1 MFQAIDK
8 VSSQG
13 LEAMLKEIERVAMQE
28 HDYDDVWHAK
38 FELKRIELGLP
49 KNYYELKKTGKNK
62 AKLEQ
67 LEKARKQFREE
78 AAELYKADGNLSEA
92 ASNFAQADKLKEA
105 MELYLQDGSKDSIVM
120 AIYYAIDRKVNPK
133 LGFDLMI
140 KKEDIRGAFWKLDRD
155 VKFNRKE
162 TQQWGEYLTKAVYKE
177 LVKRIKKEIEREEG
191 KTPKG
196 ETIPHLIKDRKIEDL
211 FIRDHDLT
219 HIYDDDLGSPLRYAY
234 YSEDP
239 EVLQM
244 GIDMCVFKNRT
255 LSNEEKKEHFK
266 DTEMY
271 LRGKLTGA
279 QEYINYFIA
288 KATEEKAKKEDY
300 NLIVERYALQ
310 AIDLLEHHK
319 KFNAALEVAERFL
332 SPKDVTRCDLLMK
345 VDKTQ
350 GMRML
355 LDHYKK
361 TNNVLNY
368 AFALAEQQGKT
379 RT

>member
-133 LGFDLMI
+133 LGFDLMNLP
-140 KKEDIRGAFWKLDRD
+140 AL
-155 VKFNRKE
+155 
-162 TQQWGEYLTKAVYKE
+162 
-177 LVKRIKKEIEREEG
+177 
-191 KTPKG
+191 KG
-196 ETIPHLIKDRKIEDL
+196 EVSLKQRK
-211 FIRDHDLT
+211 
-219 HIYDDDLGSPLRYAY
+219 
-234 YSEDP
+234 
-239 EVLQM
+239 
-244 GIDMCVFKNRT
+244 
-255 LSNEEKKEHFK
+255 
-266 DTEMY
+266 
-271 LRGKLTGA
+271 
-279 QEYINYFIA
+279 
-288 KATEEKAKKEDY
+288 
-300 NLIVERYALQ
+300 
-310 AIDLLEHHK
+310 
-319 KFNAALEVAERFL
+319 
-332 SPKDVTRCDLLMK
+332 
-345 VDKTQ
+345 
-350 GMRML
+350 
-355 LDHYKK
+355 
-361 TNNVLNY
+361 
-368 AFALAEQQGKT
+368 
-379 RT
+379 